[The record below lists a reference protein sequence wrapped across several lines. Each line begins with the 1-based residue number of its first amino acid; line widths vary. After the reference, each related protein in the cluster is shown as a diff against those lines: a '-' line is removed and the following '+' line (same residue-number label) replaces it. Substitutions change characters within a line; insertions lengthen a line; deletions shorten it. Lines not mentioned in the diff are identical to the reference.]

1 MASKTLEFWYEF
13 ASPYSYIAAERIERL
28 AVQAGGVAVSWRP
41 FVIGPILRLRPHN
54 PSPTQDAP
62 PAQKQYRR
70 RDVERICAREG
81 IVLNWPTTYPRNGL
95 LAARVAQIADQPW
108 RAAFSRAVYR
118 ANFVEDR
125 EISDPAVIAGI
136 LEEMRHD
143 ASQYLVEAQS
153 PANKA
158 ALAAAVEEAIA
169 KGIFGAPSFV
179 IDGELFWGN
188 DRLERAIEWAGKP
201 WLSR

>member
-28 AVQAGGVAVSWRP
+28 AAEAGVAVQWRP

-70 RDVERICAREG
+70 RDVERICLNEG
-81 IVLNWPTTYPRNGL
+81 IALNWPSTYPRNGL
-95 LAARVAQIADQPW
+95 LAARVAQIADPSW
-108 RAAFSRAVYR
+108 RPAFSRAVYR
-118 ANFVEDR
+118 ANFVKDR
-125 EISDPAVIAGI
+125 DISDPAVIAAI
-136 LEEMRHD
+136 LTKLDREIDVVM
-143 ASQYLVEAQS
+143 EAALS
-153 PANKA
+153 AANKA
-158 ALAAAVEEAIA
+158 ALAATVEEAIN

-179 IDGELFWGN
+179 VDGELFWGN
-188 DRLERAIEWAGKP
+188 DRLEQAIAWARRG
-201 WLSR
+201 